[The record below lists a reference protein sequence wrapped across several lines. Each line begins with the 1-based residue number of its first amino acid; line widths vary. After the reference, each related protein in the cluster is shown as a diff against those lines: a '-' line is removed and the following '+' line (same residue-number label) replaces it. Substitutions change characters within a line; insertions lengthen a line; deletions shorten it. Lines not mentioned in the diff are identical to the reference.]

1 MNPSPESIGILTG
14 VVALIVIVTLV
25 FRHLLKTS

>member
-1 MNPSPESIGILTG
+1 

-25 FRHLLKTS
+25 QGRLLGFGRSTAQD